1 MNVQIFNKPILAG
14 NFWLDTAI
22 VIVTVAILIALA
34 TRYVW

>member
-1 MNVQIFNKPILAG
+1 MNVQIFNKPILAD